1 MELISAQISTRLRC
15 WLRDEMNIQFGKVYH
30 IVDSSIILGM
40 ITNVS
45 LKFDTFTAP
54 RVTEIQ
60 MNTDVEE
67 WVWTATDQMPADL
80 GTRRKCSVSDLGP
93 GTMWREGPE
102 FLKLPEDQWPVRS
115 DFRKNEIPGLKK
127 EFEILPILTNLSK
140 LAELSIMYSES
151 NVPTEIKVNANKLL
165 SKDLGSILSLLDVS
179 KFQCWN
185 KIIEKVAII
194 LRCWK
199 VWRHEPVPSLAD
211 LKKEAKRRL
220 LLDMMPSKREMLE
233 TTKLPGFIIYEKDGL
248 ILATTRNK

>member
-60 MNTDVEE
+60 MNTNVDE

-80 GTRRKCSVSDLGP
+80 GTRGKCSVSDLGP
-93 GTMWREGPE
+93 GTMWREGPD
-102 FLKLPEDQWPVRS
+102 FLKLPESQWPVRS

-127 EFEILPILTNLSK
+127 EFEILPTLINLTK
-140 LAELSIMYSES
+140 LAELAIISDEKHAKVSA
-151 NVPTEIKVNANKLL
+151 EIKVNANKLL
-165 SKDLGSILSLLDVS
+165 CKDSDSILNLIERDEDS
-179 KFQCWN
+179 K
-185 KIIEKVAII
+185 
-194 LRCWK
+194 
-199 VWRHEPVPSLAD
+199 
-211 LKKEAKRRL
+211 
-220 LLDMMPSKREMLE
+220 
-233 TTKLPGFIIYEKDGL
+233 
-248 ILATTRNK
+248 